1 MNNELSTQIS
11 KEELV
16 RLMQEGLQI
25 HIDKETFKGAKIV
38 ETVEGYFVLVKD
50 QMPFMYMSEEFL
62 QAFMDIEVKKEE
74 EMSKPQPSK
83 PYYRKNER
91 W

>member
-1 MNNELSTQIS
+1 MT

-16 RLMQEGLQI
+16 KLMQEGLQR
-25 HIDKETFKGAKIV
+25 HINNETFKGGKIV

-50 QMPFMYMSEEFL
+50 EIPIMTMGEEFL
-62 QAFMDIEVKKEE
+62 QALMDMNVLEEV
-74 EMSKPQPSK
+74 EMSKSKPQPSK
-83 PYYRKNER
+83 PYYRRNER